1 MFGLKKERKR
11 LLSTR
16 AQPLKF
22 LVVIYRAIFENAVL
36 LIGQPFDLS
45 IVQCF
50 GFTLIAQG
58 LK

>member
-1 MFGLKKERKR
+1 MFELKKERKR

-36 LIGQPFDLS
+36 LIGQLFDLS
-45 IVQCF
+45 IERVF
-50 GFTLIAQG
+50 GSPLIAQG